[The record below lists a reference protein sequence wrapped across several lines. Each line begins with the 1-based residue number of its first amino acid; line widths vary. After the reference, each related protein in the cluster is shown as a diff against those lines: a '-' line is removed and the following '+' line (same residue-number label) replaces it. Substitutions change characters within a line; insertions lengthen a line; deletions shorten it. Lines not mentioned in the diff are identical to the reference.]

1 MNDLS
6 KQVTLET
13 VLVPN
18 PNLFL
23 REENKKGGIL
33 FDPDTG
39 SVRILNITAAE
50 TWKLLDGR
58 RSLAEII
65 EALKEKF
72 DGMDAT
78 AEAELLEL
86 VRQFFRVGAVSFPVK
101 NVP

>member
-6 KQVTLET
+6 QQITLQT
-13 VLVPN
+13 VLIPN

-23 REENKKGGIL
+23 REENNRGGIL

-58 RSLAEII
+58 RSLNQVI

-72 DGMDAT
+72 DGVDAS
-78 AEAELLEL
+78 AEGKLLEL
-86 VRQFFRVGAVSFPVK
+86 VRQLLRVGAVGLPGE
-101 NVP
+101 NAP

>member
-1 MNDLS
+1 MNELS
-6 KQVTLET
+6 QQITLQT
-13 VLVPN
+13 VLTPN

-23 REENKKGGIL
+23 REENNRGGIL

-58 RSLAEII
+58 RSLNQVI

-72 DGMDAT
+72 DGVDAS
-78 AEAELLEL
+78 AEDKLLEL
-86 VRQFFRVGAVSFPVK
+86 VRQLLRVGAVGLPGE
-101 NVP
+101 NAP

>member
-1 MNDLS
+1 MNDQS
-6 KQVTLET
+6 QQITLQT
-13 VLVPN
+13 VLIPN

-23 REENKKGGIL
+23 REENNRGGIL

-58 RSLAEII
+58 RSLNQVI

-72 DGMDAT
+72 DGVDAS
-78 AEAELLEL
+78 AEGKLLEL
-86 VRQFFRVGAVSFPVK
+86 VRQLLRVGAVGLPGE
-101 NVP
+101 NAP